1 MDQVDNGQR
10 AVGLPQEVRSF
21 RSRLQTYSREMNNV
35 VIAVVLVHKYT
46 YRIPEFQ
53 TAHSYIVWGPR
64 LRTLAPSPLLE
75 GFRTTHISLSHSHF
89 IILP

>member
-53 TAHSYIVWGPR
+53 TAHS
-64 LRTLAPSPLLE
+64 PSPDSLA
-75 GFRTTHISLSHSHF
+75 HISFGGPVCVPLRLPLCVKGSDHSY
-89 IILP
+89 